1 MENHRCA
8 VSSMYRGGGV
18 VSRSDF
24 VAIFKNLMFPRSGAG
39 YCRLLS
45 RFSPSRYAVANF
57 SEKSSPIS
65 HTLADITKIRLDKI
79 NEMKSHGIQPY
90 AYHYEIN
97 TTISNLRQQYL
108 DLLPG
113 QEDTKADISL
123 AGRIMVR
130 RFFGKLAF
138 FELQDHTDTIQLY
151 IDKSRLGNEFKNI
164 QSWTDN
170 GDIIG
175 VQGTMKRTEKGELSI
190 YIRSWTMLTKALLP
204 LPDKYHGLTDIETRY
219 RNRHVDM
226 IVNKQVV
233 DTLRKRSQI
242 IQSIRRLSY

>member
-1 MENHRCA
+1 MKFTIHNI
-8 VSSMYRGGGV
+8 SPTPTTV
-18 VSRSDF
+18 V
-24 VAIFKNLMFPRSGAG
+24 L
-39 YCRLLS
+39 CR
-45 RFSPSRYAVANF
+45 SPSLCGEVMFLRFVPRFGVNISKFSVNRAIIANF
-57 SEKSSPIS
+57 SEKSSHIS
-65 HTLADITKIRLDKI
+65 NTLTDITKIRLEKI
-79 NEMKSHGIQPY
+79 NEMKLSGVQPY
-90 AYHYEIN
+90 AYGYEVN
-97 TTISNLRQQYL
+97 TTICNLRQQYS

-113 QEDTKADISL
+113 QEDSEADVSL

-151 IDKSRLGNEFKNI
+151 IEKNRLGEHFKTL

-175 VQGTMKRTEKGELSI
+175 VQGTMRRTDKGELSI
-190 YIRSWTMLTKALLP
+190 YIRSWKMLTKALLP

-233 DTLRKRSQI
+233 DTLRKRSLI
-242 IQSIRRLSY
+242 IQSIRR